1 MSDTLSPKFKE
12 NVYSTVCYGCGF
24 GCGVYVRELKTL
36 SVDTHNDCGA
46 PILNIDFRKPSP
58 VNEGKLCRFGVNLA
72 KTYCPAVSKVKGKA
86 VDINEA
92 VAQAAEILKKADP
105 SKTAFLSVGGT
116 TNEEHLAFM
125 KLGEKLSVPVSTGM
139 TGVFKDLGKL
149 HAYTGRGTTYDDVAS
164 AKKIYLLIDPYIQ
177 YPLLVRR
184 LVHAKNKGAE
194 IISFGLKELPIAAQN
209 VFVAP
214 ETSLYDV
221 KEFAPD
227 EETVI
232 ISDLTPYTF
241 SRRLAETI
249 EIAGGKSKFLFMR
262 PFMNAAGA
270 GYLSKHTVQQSFD
283 DIVSKMETGDLK
295 VLVCLDSDL
304 TDICFNDGIKESF
317 KNLDALIVLASRA
330 TAVCD
335 LADVVIATE
344 PFYKKKGS
352 VMNVEGR
359 LMQIS
364 TDAGETLFAGF
375 NALSGLLTALGG
387 TALDFDEIH
396 KEVISTLGV
405 TEDEFKINV
414 HERKKSPEIKKISD
428 RLPELSALSEAA
440 APDSYMSDSAKE
452 IEGAVEAKHVYIP
465 TPFLWNG
472 IPDNNNYVELS
483 RNQIKESALM
493 KGFTADITCACGEI
507 KKTSRFKV
515 SSMMDGY
522 LISTRKQPFA
532 KGPVTSVTIR
542 RSPTKPNDPEIK
554 ECTIPQ

>member
-36 SVDTHNDCGA
+36 AVDTHNDCGA

-92 VAQAAEILKKADP
+92 VSQAAEILKKADP

-414 HERKKSPEIKKISD
+414 LERKKSPEIKKISD